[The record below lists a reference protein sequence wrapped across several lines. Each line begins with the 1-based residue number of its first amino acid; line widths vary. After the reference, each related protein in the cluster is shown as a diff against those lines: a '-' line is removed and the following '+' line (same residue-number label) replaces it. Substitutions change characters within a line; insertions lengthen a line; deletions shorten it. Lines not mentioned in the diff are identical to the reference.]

1 MTTSAGFSAR
11 CGTPAKLPES
21 GATALP
27 EPLADRDSS
36 ARPDVCEAVGVR
48 RALTFTGIAALV
60 AVLVIGLTQA
70 GGDEGGKSERGPS
83 PAEAQKALADAPPPL
98 AALYERANAIEPATV
113 DDLRGELRALRG
125 HPVVIN
131 AWASWC
137 GPCKLEFPYFQRA
150 AARLGTEVAFLALNV
165 EDSRK
170 DAERFLRTEPVPYPS
185 LEDGDGK
192 LLRESAP
199 GVKGLPVTIYYDA
212 NGEQTFVHQGGY
224 RSEEELVE
232 DIERYAGA

>member
-1 MTTSAGFSAR
+1 V
-11 CGTPAKLPES
+11 P
-21 GATALP
+21 
-27 EPLADRDSS
+27 
-36 ARPDVCEAVGVR
+36 
-48 RALTFTGIAALV
+48 RALTLVGIAALV
-60 AVLVIGLTQA
+60 VVLVIGLTQA
-70 GGDEGGKSERGPS
+70 GGEKEAGPTRSPSASE
-83 PAEAQKALADAPPPL
+83 AEQALADAPPPL
-98 AALYERANAIEPATV
+98 AAVYERANAIEPATV

-125 HPVVIN
+125 HPVVVN

-165 EDSRK
+165 EDNRG
-170 DAERFLRTEPVPYPS
+170 DAQRFLRRAPVPYPS

-199 GVKGLPVTIYYDA
+199 GVKGLPVTIFYDA
-212 NGEQTFVHQGGY
+212 DGERTFVHQGGY
-224 RSEEELVE
+224 RSEDELVE

>member
-1 MTTSAGFSAR
+1 
-11 CGTPAKLPES
+11 
-21 GATALP
+21 
-27 EPLADRDSS
+27 
-36 ARPDVCEAVGVR
+36 VR
-48 RALTFTGIAALV
+48 RALIFLGFAALA

-70 GGDEGGKSERGPS
+70 GGEDGAEPSGGPS
-83 PAEAQKALADAPPPL
+83 PTEARRALADAPPPL

-150 AARLGTEVAFLALNV
+150 AARLGTEVAFFALNV
-165 EDSRK
+165 EDNRG
-170 DAERFLRTEPVPYPS
+170 DALRFLRTAPVPYPS

-192 LLRESAP
+192 LLREAAP
-199 GVKGLPVTIYYDA
+199 GVKGLPVTIYYDED
-212 NGEQTFVHQGGY
+212 GEQTFVHQGGY
-224 RSEEELVE
+224 RSEDELVE